1 MNQEPQPTQNG
12 LTMPVGEYL
21 RQGFQSLRWPLIV
34 LYGVGAGLLM
44 PLSLLQSTLAIVAGV
59 IPVGIGLLIARTV
72 KGFYGLYGF
81 LTGLVGALTSVVL
94 LWILIFVTGNS
105 SLVAN
110 LDPTSVSPMNTFLTA
125 SGFISFSLIAFC
137 TFGATTS
144 GRMEER
150 NRELRAQTA
159 ARGGT
164 LERAGAVREVGDIR
178 GFTLAQLGWYVNN
191 LFKKKGF
198 KFRDYKFVDKD
209 RFVDLWYEYEEKEW
223 HVRCAISDKVT
234 PGTIESLVQEMK
246 RENITKGIVVAS
258 TEFTPAAI
266 KSVKDKPVV
275 LIDGLTLYDISK

>member
-1 MNQEPQPTQNG
+1 MNQEPQPRQNG

-21 RQGFQSLRWPLIV
+21 RQGFQAVRWPMIV

-59 IPVGIGLLIARTV
+59 IPVGIGLLIARTA

-81 LTGLVGALTSVVL
+81 LTGVIGALTSTLL

-150 NRELRAQTA
+150 NRDLRAQTA
-159 ARGGT
+159 ARGGS
-164 LERAGAVREVGDIR
+164 LERAGAVREPGDIR

-198 KFRDYKFVDKD
+198 TFRDYKFVDKD
-209 RFVDLWYEYEEKEW
+209 RFVDLWYEYQEQEW

-246 RENITKGIVVAS
+246 REGITKGIVVAS
-258 TEFTPAAI
+258 TEFTPAAM

>member
-94 LWILIFVTGNS
+94 LWVLIFVTGNS

>member
-12 LTMPVGEYL
+12 LTMPVGEYV

>member
-1 MNQEPQPTQNG
+1 MNQEPQPTKNG

-81 LTGLVGALTSVVL
+81 LTGLIGALTSVIL

-246 RENITKGIVVAS
+246 REGITKGIVVAS

>member
-1 MNQEPQPTQNG
+1 
-12 LTMPVGEYL
+12 MPVGEYL

>member
-1 MNQEPQPTQNG
+1 
-12 LTMPVGEYL
+12 MPVGEYL
-21 RQGFQSLRWPLIV
+21 RQGFQAVRWPMIV

-59 IPVGIGLLIARTV
+59 IPVGIGLLIARTA

-81 LTGLVGALTSVVL
+81 LTGVIGALTSTLL

-150 NRELRAQTA
+150 NRDLRAQTA
-159 ARGGT
+159 ARGGS
-164 LERAGAVREVGDIR
+164 LERAGAVREPGDIR

-198 KFRDYKFVDKD
+198 TFRDYKFVDKD
-209 RFVDLWYEYEEKEW
+209 RFVDLWYEYQEQEW

-246 RENITKGIVVAS
+246 REGITKGIVVAS
-258 TEFTPAAI
+258 TEFTPAAM

>member
-1 MNQEPQPTQNG
+1 MNQEPKPPQNG

-21 RQGFQSLRWPLIV
+21 RQGFQSVRWPTIV

-81 LTGLVGALTSVVL
+81 LTGLVGALTSTIL

-110 LDPTSVSPMNTFLTA
+110 LDPTSVSPMNTFVTA
-125 SGFISFSLIAFC
+125 AGFISFSLIAFC

-198 KFRDYKFVDKD
+198 TFRDYKFVDKD
-209 RFVDLWYEYEEKEW
+209 RFVDLWYEYQEQEW

-246 RENITKGIVVAS
+246 REGITKGVVVAS
-258 TEFTPAAI
+258 TEFTPAAV

>member
-12 LTMPVGEYL
+12 LTMPVGEYV
-21 RQGFQSLRWPLIV
+21 RQGFQSIRWPLVV

-81 LTGLVGALTSVVL
+81 LTGLIGALTSVLL

-246 RENITKGIVVAS
+246 REGITKGIVVAS